1 MPVDSLDAIGDL
13 LAAQPDVAAA
23 RPQKLLNALTAFVT
37 ANEDAARSPNYA
49 KATPDDLEPA
59 AALLGSPAVKAND
72 ALLVRVLKCCKIL
85 SRKYDNRVGLGAT
98 VVDDLVDVLHADVAD
113 DVAGEAANVVLNIC
127 YERENVARLVDAGGV
142 PPLVAYLGSSNAE
155 LQANAA
161 GAIQSICFQK
171 EGRAH
176 ARDLG
181 AIEGVLPLLSS
192 PSLKVRK
199 RAQFLVGARN
209 SSSTR
214 AILRRAIRPTRRP
227 RHSRAPQVQTR
238 AVGAVH
244 NMSSEPEAIKIVRRL
259 GGIGPL
265 VALLRAP
272 SAAVCGSAA
281 GALQNLSREAA
292 ARKEARELGAIVPLG
307 DLLFGTVVQSQVCAA
322 GAILNI
328 LGPELGAEVE
338 SNKQR
343 RGLKKL
349 LSLAI
354 TLGMLHDSLSAEVA
368 EGRRRAEQT

>member
-59 AALLGSPAVKAND
+59 AALLGSPAVKASD

-192 PSLKVRK
+192 PSLKVRA
-199 RAQFLVGARN
+199 RAQFWVGARN
-209 SSSTR
+209 SSVG
-214 AILRRAIRPTRRP
+214 AIHRRAIRPTRRP
-227 RHSRAPQVQTR
+227 RTSLPSQVQTR

-292 ARKEARELGAIVPLG
+292 ARKEARELGAVVPLG
-307 DLLFGTVVQSQVCAA
+307 DLLFGTDVQSQVCAA

>member
-59 AALLGSPAVKAND
+59 AALLGSPAVKASD

-142 PPLVAYLGSSNAE
+142 PPLVAYLGSANAE

-192 PSLKVRK
+192 PSLKVRA
-199 RAQFLVGARN
+199 RNSYPARN

-214 AILRRAIRPTRRP
+214 AIRRRAIPRPTRRP
-227 RHSRAPQVQTR
+227 RTSRAPQVQTR

-292 ARKEARELGAIVPLG
+292 ARKEARELGAVVPLG
-307 DLLFGTVVQSQVCAA
+307 DLLFGTDVQSQVCAA